1 MLKQLLSTCSY
12 CMRNHVFTYYNMVSQ
27 YITLKR
33 WSLCVHVIFKKD
45 IFVLPQ
51 NSFFLSLYQLCAF
64 IILFMNFD
72 LILHKLLHV
81 SSVNW
86 RQLLHSR
93 LNKNSNQSVV
103 LLVFWSN
110 WPTKIVRHL
119 VIECSRILEY
129 ALSLEN
135 ILPSFY
141 RFEYLGCAVSR
152 KQIILVVIG
161 KWRTSGSMPL
171 PKIKQQGISWCNLNF
186 CVLLVPHQ
194 WYCEVKKQS
203 RWWAALCLPL

>member
-12 CMRNHVFTYYNMVSQ
+12 GMRNHVFTYYNMVSR

-33 WSLCVHVIFKKD
+33 WSLCVHLIFKKD

-129 ALSLEN
+129 ALSVEN

-171 PKIKQQGISWCNLNF
+171 PKIKQQGISWCNLTF